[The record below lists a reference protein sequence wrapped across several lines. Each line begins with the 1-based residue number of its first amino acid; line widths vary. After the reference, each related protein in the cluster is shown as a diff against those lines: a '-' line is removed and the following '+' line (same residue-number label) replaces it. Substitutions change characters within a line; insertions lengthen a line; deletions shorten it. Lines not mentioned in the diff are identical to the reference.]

1 MDLVGPGGDGSF
13 TVAAAGRL
21 FILSRGPCSPA
32 RHGHPTGIAFDA
44 TGYFG
49 RKLLVTVSNH
59 AETSVLAIDC
69 TGGVRVITSGHAPT
83 MEGGIGV
90 ESAGR

>member
-1 MDLVGPGGDGSF
+1 MSPGATDLAGPGGDGSF

-21 FILSRGPCSPA
+21 FVLSRGPCSPA

-44 TGYFG
+44 TGYFE
-49 RKLLVTVSNH
+49 RKFLV
-59 AETSVLAIDC
+59 
-69 TGGVRVITSGHAPT
+69 RHAPD